1 MAKLDPGRQ
10 IKPGKGHAAIQFH
23 ADKRRT
29 HGEAAVMSVYQR

>member
-23 ADKRRT
+23 ADKRT
-29 HGEAAVMSVYQR
+29 HGEAAVMSAYQR